1 MKYCFT
7 KDGVRAVLDN
17 GQPLITDVKPET
29 GDIYHVVIRREPESV
44 RRIKVVMTSEEPE
57 TVRYRMMES
66 DVPGRYV
73 LCRD

>member
-1 MKYCFT
+1 MKYRFT
-7 KDGVRAVLDN
+7 KDGVKAVLDN
-17 GQPLITDVKPET
+17 GQPLMTNDKPET
-29 GDIYHVVIRREPESV
+29 GDVYHVVIRREPESV

-57 TVRYRMMES
+57 IVRYRMTAS